1 MDNCISCVGELLTGM
16 EGLSTVSGTFAEGI
30 TVCIPF
36 PCSNRAGTDGML
48 IITFQTTHILKNS
61 LLYSV
66 HFITIE
72 WIVT

>member
-1 MDNCISCVGELLTGM
+1 
-16 EGLSTVSGTFAEGI
+16 
-30 TVCIPF
+30 
-36 PCSNRAGTDGML
+36 ML

-66 HFITIE
+66 HFLTIE

>member
-1 MDNCISCVGELLTGM
+1 
-16 EGLSTVSGTFAEGI
+16 
-30 TVCIPF
+30 
-36 PCSNRAGTDGML
+36 ML

-61 LLYSV
+61 LLHSV